1 MLAHVWSPWTSAP
14 FAPAAAPCLEVQH
27 RTDLAQQLIV
37 LSERPGPQEPELLGI
52 GQQEQDIVAHR
63 LLDQVPGNLTH
74 RGHCGGIVSGAR
86 ARWDR
91 VIVGGE
97 EDGSG
102 AVRSRN
108 AGEDVL
114 RPSPDESAPQRA
126 QHGLGPHLWR
136 ERERAESE
144 RDLVLVESPLPRP
157 PALVPTT
164 NTPSETP
171 AAPQPLVALTR
182 RTGFDDGFGAQ
193 LQRVIAGN
201 QAVAASEDSS
211 DDFETRKFSTVG
223 AVALDQAGNITA
235 GTSTGGMTNKRY
247 GRIGDSPIIGAG
259 TYADNQA
266 CGISATGHGEYF
278 IRAAVAHDICAR
290 VKYQGV
296 DLGTAATA
304 VINEK
309 LVQMGGAGGIIGID
323 PQGNVV
329 YAFNTTGMYRASID
343 KSGQLDVRIFR

>member
-1 MLAHVWSPWTSAP
+1 MSLAAPYSIVIHGGAGTILRDKMSPDVEADYRRVLTKAVKAGHSVLAQGGNSGDAVIQAILVMEDSALFNAGHGAVFTHNGEVELDASIMRGTDLNAGAVAGVKRVRNPILLAHQVMQNSPHVMLMGQGAED
-14 FAPAAAPCLEVQH
+14 FAETQGLELVDNSYFH
-27 RTDLAQQLIV
+27 T
-37 LSERPGPQEPELLGI
+37 ER
-52 GQQEQDIVAHR
+52 
-63 LLDQVPGNLTH
+63 
-74 RGHCGGIVSGAR
+74 
-86 ARWDR
+86 
-91 VIVGGE
+91 
-97 EDGSG
+97 
-102 AVRSRN
+102 
-108 AGEDVL
+108 
-114 RPSPDESAPQRA
+114 
-126 QHGLGPHLWR
+126 
-136 ERERAESE
+136 
-144 RDLVLVESPLPRP
+144 
-157 PALVPTT
+157 
-164 NTPSETP
+164 
-171 AAPQPLVALTR
+171 R
-182 RTGFDDGFGAQ
+182 RRQ
-193 LQRVIAGN
+193 LQSVIASN

-296 DLGTAATA
+296 DLGTAANA

-309 LVQMGGAGGIIGID
+309 LVQIGGDGGIIGLD

-329 YAFNTTGMYRASID
+329 YAFNTAGMYRASID

>member
-1 MLAHVWSPWTSAP
+1 MSLAAPYSIVIHGGAGTILRDKMSPDVEADYRRVLTKAVKAGHSVLVQGGNSGDAVIQAILVMEESALFNAGNGAVFTHNGEVELDASIMRGTDLNAGAVAGVKRVRNPILLAHQVMQNSPHVMLMGQGAED
-14 FAPAAAPCLEVQH
+14 FAETQGLELVDNSYFH
-27 RTDLAQQLIV
+27 T
-37 LSERPGPQEPELLGI
+37 ER
-52 GQQEQDIVAHR
+52 
-63 LLDQVPGNLTH
+63 
-74 RGHCGGIVSGAR
+74 
-86 ARWDR
+86 
-91 VIVGGE
+91 
-97 EDGSG
+97 
-102 AVRSRN
+102 
-108 AGEDVL
+108 
-114 RPSPDESAPQRA
+114 
-126 QHGLGPHLWR
+126 
-136 ERERAESE
+136 
-144 RDLVLVESPLPRP
+144 
-157 PALVPTT
+157 
-164 NTPSETP
+164 
-171 AAPQPLVALTR
+171 R
-182 RTGFDDGFGAQ
+182 RRQ

-296 DLGTAATA
+296 DLGTAANA

-309 LVQMGGAGGIIGID
+309 LVQMGGDGGIIGLD

-329 YAFNTTGMYRASID
+329 YAFNTKGMYRASID

>member
-1 MLAHVWSPWTSAP
+1 MSL
-14 FAPAAAPCLEVQH
+14 AAPYSIVIHGGAGTILRDKMGPDVEADYRRVLTKAVKAGH
-27 RTDLAQQLIV
+27 SVLAQ
-37 LSERPGPQEPELLGI
+37 G
-52 GQQEQDIVAHR
+52 
-63 LLDQVPGNLTH
+63 GNSGDAVVQAILVMEDSALFNA
-74 RGHCGGIVSGAR
+74 GH
-86 ARWDR
+86 
-91 VIVGGE
+91 
-97 EDGSG
+97 G
-102 AVRSRN
+102 AVFTHNGEVELDASIMRGGDLN
-108 AGEDVL
+108 AGAVAGVKRVRNPIL
-114 RPSPDESAPQRA
+114 LA
-126 QHGLGPHLWR
+126 QHVMQNSPHVMLMGHGAEDFAETQGLELVDNSYFHT
-136 ERERAESE
+136 ER
-144 RDLVLVESPLPRP
+144 
-157 PALVPTT
+157 
-164 NTPSETP
+164 
-171 AAPQPLVALTR
+171 R
-182 RTGFDDGFGAQ
+182 RRQ
-193 LQRVIAGN
+193 LERVIASN

-309 LVQMGGAGGIIGID
+309 LVQMGGDGGIIGLD
-323 PQGNVV
+323 PQGGVV